1 MISRI
6 YLPAALLCCAGAALA
21 QTPAQ
26 QAPAAQPA
34 PPPAEQAAVGQA
46 AAAFGECV
54 QAGIQGLA
62 ATVTPQAG
70 ATTVLGGCA
79 SQRQQLERAVE
90 ALIATMPADR
100 QAAAREQVRT
110 QLAAAE
116 TQVAAAIPPARAA
129 APAAAAPAQYHS

>member
-26 QAPAAQPA
+26 QAPAAAPAQPA
-34 PPPAEQAAVGQA
+34 PQPAEQAAVGQA
-46 AAAFGECV
+46 AAAFGQCV

-62 ATVTPQAG
+62 ATVTPQVG

-100 QAAAREQVRT
+100 QAVAREQVRT

-116 TQVAAAIPPARAA
+116 TQVAAAITQARAA
-129 APAAAAPAQYHS
+129 APAAAPAQ